1 MKIECMYLKLLQLLL
16 LVAFTCKFLSV
27 NKDAREYCSKT
38 VVLNWGYASPVVSM
52 NFQRCTSL
60 YALYNMKSFWTGK
73 YSVKFTSLKTGV
85 LKQWTI

>member
-38 VVLNWGYASPVVSM
+38 VVLN
-52 NFQRCTSL
+52 
-60 YALYNMKSFWTGK
+60 
-73 YSVKFTSLKTGV
+73 
-85 LKQWTI
+85 